1 MSKQA
6 GWRDKAH
13 KAKSRG
19 VDGPDGVSEE
29 RDVLQQHQQR
39 GEGIR
44 SQKLRGNFPQKLSHL
59 APALPSLLFSSILIW
74 HPGNF
79 ESSSSSCF
87 SPSSFLGNSRLD
99 VGWPHFNVIKEDY
112 DPATLL
118 LLVAFASQGIYQV
131 HGVTSICLYP
141 TRIAAYSS
149 VY

>member
-1 MSKQA
+1 M
-6 GWRDKAH
+6 
-13 KAKSRG
+13 
-19 VDGPDGVSEE
+19 
-29 RDVLQQHQQR
+29 LQQHQQR

-59 APALPSLLFSSILIW
+59 APALPSLLVSSILIW

-79 ESSSSSCF
+79 ESSYSCF

-118 LLVAFASQGIYQV
+118 LVAFASQGIYQL
-131 HGVTSICLYP
+131 HGVTLICLYL
-141 TRIAAYSS
+141 THIVAYSS
-149 VY
+149 VH